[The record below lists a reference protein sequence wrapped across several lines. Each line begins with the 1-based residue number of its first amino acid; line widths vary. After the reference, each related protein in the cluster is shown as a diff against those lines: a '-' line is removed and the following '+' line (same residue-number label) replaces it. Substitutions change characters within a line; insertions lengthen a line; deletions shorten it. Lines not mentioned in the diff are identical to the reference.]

1 MKLLNHSSILA
12 VLAVSSSLYCPSIA
26 FTPLSK
32 TSNSNAV
39 TVGSHSV
46 SFKPV
51 PSCGNAPSFNQRSRR
66 RRIFQK
72 DDAARS
78 SCSTTA
84 LQMAAEDFDESKYT
98 EAAWSLIG
106 ALTKVADYY
115 QAENVEA
122 PFLLDVMLN
131 PMTHNAGDNAVAA
144 KKVVEKVLSKAGTDV
159 KALRSELEMYFTK
172 QAKLNS
178 ESKNKVMGRTL
189 QKVLDAA
196 RVGKSTLG
204 VSYSRSVQHCIVPS
218 LKFTYQHCLQFINF
232 CRILLFLRKA

>member
-1 MKLLNHSSILA
+1 
-12 VLAVSSSLYCPSIA
+12 VSSSLYCPSIA

-32 TSNSNAV
+32 ASTGNAIAV
-39 TVGSHSV
+39 SSHPV
-46 SFKPV
+46 SIKPV
-51 PSCGNAPSFNQRSRR
+51 PSCGNSPSFNQRSRR
-66 RRIFQK
+66 RRIFQRS
-72 DDAARS
+72 DACS
-78 SCSTTA
+78 STA

-131 PMTHNAGDNAVAA
+131 PTTHNAGENAEAA

-159 KALRSELEMYFTK
+159 KALKSELDMYFTK

-196 RVGKSTLG
+196 RVGRSTLG
-204 VSYSRSVQHCIVPS
+204 VSYS
-218 LKFTYQHCLQFINF
+218 
-232 CRILLFLRKA
+232 

>member
-1 MKLLNHSSILA
+1 MKLLNHSTILA
-12 VLAVSSSLYCPSIA
+12 VLVTSSLYYPSIA

-32 TSNSNAV
+32 STKNNAI

-46 SFKPV
+46 PIKPV
-51 PSCGNAPSFNQRSRR
+51 PSCNNNAPSFNQRSRR

-72 DDAARS
+72 NDATCGRS
-78 SCSTTA
+78 STT

-106 ALTKVADYY
+106 ALTKVAEYY

-159 KALRSELEMYFTK
+159 KALRSDLETYFSK

-204 VSYSRSVQHCIVPS
+204 VSYNCDCNSNTEFIVPS
-218 LKFTYQHCLQFINF
+218 TLFTHCLCFIIPLPGFF
-232 CRILLFLRKA
+232 CFY

>member
-1 MKLLNHSSILA
+1 MKLLSHSA
-12 VLAVSSSLYCPSIA
+12 VLAVLVTSSLYYYPSTA
-26 FTPLSK
+26 FTPLSQSSK
-32 TSNSNAV
+32 NNAIH
-39 TVGSHSV
+39 VGSH
-46 SFKPV
+46 PV
-51 PSCGNAPSFNQRSRR
+51 PPIPSCSNAPSFNQRSRR

-72 DDAARS
+72 DDAACS
-78 SCSTTA
+78 SSSSSA
-84 LQMAAEDFDESKYT
+84 LHMAAEDFDESRYT

-131 PMTHNAGDNAVAA
+131 PTTHNAGENAEAA

-159 KALRSELEMYFTK
+159 KALKSELEMYFTK
-172 QAKLNS
+172 QAKLTS

-204 VSYSRSVQHCIVPS
+204 VS
-218 LKFTYQHCLQFINF
+218 
-232 CRILLFLRKA
+232 